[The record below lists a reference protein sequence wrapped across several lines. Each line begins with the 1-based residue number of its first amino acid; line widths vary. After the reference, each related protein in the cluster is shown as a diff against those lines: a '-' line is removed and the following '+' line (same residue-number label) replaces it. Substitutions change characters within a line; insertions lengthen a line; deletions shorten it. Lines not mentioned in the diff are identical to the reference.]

1 MNPVLFVLDLHIVA
15 LGLLSAFVLILESR
29 EERER
34 ASREAEVAS
43 EAEAVR

>member
-15 LGLLSAFVLILESR
+15 LGLLAAFVLILEAR

-34 ASREAEVAS
+34 AEAEEGRS
-43 EAEAVR
+43 ET